1 MGPFLLP
8 FLLKP
13 ATSELFGI
21 SVKTT
26 TTTTTTQNPDPWTH
40 SFSNTMSLTPSMGHM
55 AEHLGGGRSASSAGG
70 RAAQA
75 FIRMDMSQ

>member
-21 SVKTT
+21 SVKKKKKK
-26 TTTTTTQNPDPWTH
+26 TTQNPDPWTH
-40 SFSNTMSLTPSMGHM
+40 SFSNIMSLTPSMGHM

>member
-8 FLLKP
+8 LLLKP

-21 SVKTT
+21 SVKKKKKKSQIPGLIRSPP
-26 TTTTTTQNPDPWTH
+26 TQL
-40 SFSNTMSLTPSMGHM
+40 SLTPSVGHM

-75 FIRMDMSQ
+75 FIRMDVSQ